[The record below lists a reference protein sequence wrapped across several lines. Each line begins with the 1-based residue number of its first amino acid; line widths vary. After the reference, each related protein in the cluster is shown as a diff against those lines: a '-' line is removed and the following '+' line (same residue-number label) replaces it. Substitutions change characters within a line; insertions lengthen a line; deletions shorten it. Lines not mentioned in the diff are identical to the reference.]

1 MFFLNLCIS
10 LELFNNWASGQI
22 FLLAVSA
29 DMLSAETAKTAETLV
44 NILIYFK
51 MFIHI
56 KRKYTN
62 VEIKKNAF

>member
-1 MFFLNLCIS
+1 
-10 LELFNNWASGQI
+10 
-22 FLLAVSA
+22 
-29 DMLSAETAKTAETLV
+29 MLSAETAKTAETLV